1 MSLDPI
7 TAGIDF
13 AKEIIRPAIA
23 HFWPDATE
31 AEAKKIELIAM
42 QIKADADE
50 QAQLTARQQ
59 ADMASDSWLAKNI
72 RPGVLAYIL
81 TAYLILSLLDGFGFH
96 VSQNYITL
104 LGQWGMVVMS
114 FYFGGRTIE
123 KVFGVVRGLNGKA

>member
-1 MSLDPI
+1 MALDPI

-13 AKEIIRPAIA
+13 AKEIIRPAIK

-31 AEAKKIELIAM
+31 EQAKKIELISL

-81 TAYLILSLLDGFGFH
+81 TAYLVLSLLDGFGFH
-96 VSQNYITL
+96 VSQTYITL

-114 FYFGGRTIE
+114 FYFGGRTVE
-123 KVFGVVRGLNGKA
+123 KVFGMIKK

>member
-13 AKEIIRPAIA
+13 ARTAINKI
-23 HFWPDATE
+23 WPDASE
-31 AEAKKIELIAM
+31 AEKQKLEKFAM
-42 QIKADADE
+42 EIKADADE
-50 QAQLTARQQ
+50 QLQLTQRQA

-72 RPGVLAYIL
+72 RPAVLAYIL
-81 TAYLILSLLDGFGFH
+81 TAYLTLSILDGLGFK
-96 VSQNYITL
+96 VSESYITL

-123 KVFGVVRGLNGKA
+123 KIMGLKWKS